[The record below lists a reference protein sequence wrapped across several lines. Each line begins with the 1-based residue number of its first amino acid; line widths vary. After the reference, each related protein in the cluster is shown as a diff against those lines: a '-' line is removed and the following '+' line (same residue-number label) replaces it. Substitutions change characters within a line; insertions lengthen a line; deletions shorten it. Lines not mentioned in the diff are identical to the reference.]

1 MKTLD
6 RRARGSLPPRLAF
19 FLNGCDGSEDPMI
32 PPTTPPTAAA
42 TVPVTTPVWDH
53 EAKCS
58 TAQFLSGIAT
68 GRMGEPV
75 APRNLMQ
82 APKKTYS

>member
-1 MKTLD
+1 MTWTILKD
-6 RRARGSLPPRLAF
+6 EMRGVAEKRLE
-19 FLNGCDGSEDPMI
+19 LQLL
-32 PPTTPPTAAA
+32 
-42 TVPVTTPVWDH
+42 
-53 EAKCS
+53 EAKRS
-58 TAQFLSGIAT
+58 TAQFFSGIAT